1 MSTLYSDIRYAMRAL
16 LARPGFS
23 VLGVLTLAIGIGV
36 NAVAFSAI
44 NGLLFKTRRF
54 PNVETLGWLMYHS
67 PGNPYSQISWPHYR
81 DLAAASKTF
90 ESITASGRVPL
101 SLHDEGRA
109 RQIWALFVSSNYFT
123 TLRATPAIGRAF
135 TSADLSGS
143 ELPVLVSERFWTEQ
157 LGGGSAIAGRTL
169 VLNGRT
175 VSVVGVMPDAFQ
187 GPSGLFEPDV
197 YAPLDRME
205 VLNLPSRRTS
215 RQEAWLGL
223 VGRLA
228 PGVTAAQAG
237 AELQTIVSNL
247 PAENEGVVNE
257 RRLTFTPMLDGH
269 PEAQTLAP
277 FMYVVLG
284 VVSLVLLIACFNVAG
299 LLLARAS
306 ERQREIS
313 VRAALGASRARI
325 VRQFTIEGVI
335 LAVVSGLAA
344 MAIASWSASLLG
356 VFSLPAPIPQRIHMQ
371 VDLRTIGF
379 IAAMVA
385 FAGVLPALL
394 PAFQATR
401 ADLVRSMRQ
410 ETTLGQ
416 QRSRTRNAFVIAQIA
431 GSTLFMAAALLFV
444 RSFWTTAN
452 TNPGFE
458 VDHLLVMELEPANY
472 GYDGPRARVLVDTLV
487 DRLRVHP
494 GVAHAAVGDRISFY
508 VGFPKTTKVSAD
520 GADCSTADCRT
531 VYTYSVGTDYLAAL
545 GAPLTAGRSFTERDV
560 QAGDSVIVSRTLANH
575 LWPGRNAVGEWIR
588 EGRDG
593 RHVQVVGVVA
603 DVSHRALHEKPSDVL
618 YKPLSA
624 PEFGTALTV
633 IVRTNAEARSFVT
646 DAQDQLRALDASL
659 PPSAIKTMQ
668 QRMELPLWPIRTA
681 SGFFLICGTLA
692 LTLATV
698 GLFGMTYLAVSQRTR
713 EFGIRTALGATQAR
727 VLELVIGE
735 GLWLAVPGIALGLV
749 AAAIAGHLLASAVFN
764 LRPADPSTYA
774 IAAIVQLIVALVACL
789 LPAYR
794 ATKVDPMLALRAQ

>member
-1 MSTLYSDIRYAMRAL
+1 MLSSDLRYAIRAL

-23 VLGVLTLAIGIGV
+23 ALGVLTLAIGIGV

-44 NGLLFKTRRF
+44 NGLLYKTRRF
-54 PNVETLGWLMYHS
+54 PSVESLGWVMYHS
-67 PGNPYSQISWPHYR
+67 PGNPYAQISWPNYR
-81 DLAAASKTF
+81 DVAAGSKTF
-90 ESITASGRVPL
+90 ESIAASGRVPL
-101 SLHDEGRA
+101 SLQDEGQA
-109 RQIWALFVSSNYFT
+109 RQVWALFVSANYFS

-135 TSADLSGS
+135 TAADLAGT
-143 ELPVLVSERFWTEQ
+143 EVPALVSERFWMDR
-157 LGGGSAIAGRTL
+157 LAGTQALAGKTL

-197 YAPLDRME
+197 YVPLDRME
-205 VLNLPSRRTS
+205 VLNLPPRRTS
-215 RQEAWLGL
+215 RHEAWLGL

-228 PGVTAAQAG
+228 PGVTAARAG
-237 AELQTIVSNL
+237 AELQAIISNL
-247 PAENEGVVNE
+247 PAENESVAKD
-257 RRLTFTPMLDGH
+257 RRLTFIPMLDGH
-269 PEAQTLAP
+269 PEARALQP
-277 FMYVVLG
+277 FMYIALG

-299 LLLARAS
+299 LLLARAA

-325 VRQFTIEGVI
+325 IRQFTIEGLI

-344 MAIASWSASLLG
+344 MAVASWSASLLG
-356 VFSLPAPIPQRIHMQ
+356 AFSLPAPIPQRIHMNL
-371 VDLRTIGF
+371 DERMIGF

-401 ADLVRSMRQ
+401 IDLVRSMRQ

-416 QRSRTRNAFVIAQIA
+416 RRFRARNMFVVAQIA

-458 VDHLLVMELEPANY
+458 TDHLLVMELEPANY
-472 GYDGPRARVLVDTLV
+472 GYDAPRAQVLIDGLV
-487 DRLRVHP
+487 ERLRAHP
-494 GVAHAAVGDRISFY
+494 GVAHAAVGDRVSFY
-508 VGFPKTTKVSAD
+508 VGFPKVSKVSAD
-520 GADCSTADCRT
+520 GADCATAECRT
-531 VYTYSVGTDYLAAL
+531 VFTYSVGTDFLTAL
-545 GAPLTAGRSFTERDV
+545 GAPLTAGRSFNARDI
-560 QAGDSVIVSRTLANH
+560 QAGDSVIVGSTLASH

-593 RHVQVVGVVA
+593 RHVQVIGVVA
-603 DVSHRALHEKPSDVL
+603 DVSHRAISERPSDVL
-618 YKPLSA
+618 YKPLS
-624 PEFGTALTV
+624 TADYGATLTV
-633 IVRTNAEARSFVT
+633 LVRSTAEARSFVT
-646 DAQDQLRALDASL
+646 EAQNQLRALDASL
-659 PPSAIKTMQ
+659 PASAIKTME

-681 SGFFLICGTLA
+681 SGFLLVCGTLA

-713 EFGIRTALGATQAR
+713 EFGIRTALGATRTR
-727 VLELVIGE
+727 VLRLVIGE
-735 GLWLAVPGIALGLV
+735 GLWLALPGIALGLV
-749 AAAIAGHLLASAVFN
+749 AAAIAGHLLASAIFN
-764 LRPADPSTYA
+764 IRPADPSTYVV
-774 IAAIVQLIVALVACL
+774 AALVQLIVALVACL
-789 LPAYR
+789 LPAHR
-794 ATKVDPMLALRAQ
+794 ATKADPMLALRTE